1 MERLPSWGGTRP
13 PNIAEER
20 ERYLRF
26 LRPPMNFGTGV
37 PVNLSPLSSSVLR
50 FFKPSKDELI

>member
-26 LRPPMNFGTGV
+26 LRPPKNSGIGV
-37 PVNLSPLSSSVLR
+37 PVTLSPLSSSVLR
-50 FFKPSKDELI
+50 FFKPSKD